1 MAGPYQQVIEVP
13 LAGDCAVADAYPSV
27 NLADAFSVAL
37 PPQASD
43 DAETLARYIFSHQPA
58 WIPALT
64 GLRDTLVAGLGLKT
78 ARQLQHQQ
86 SDGRVAFF
94 RIYSRSPREIVLGED
109 DAHLDFRLSVRVVGS
124 SDRQLVLSTVVHC
137 HNRLGRSYLR
147 LISPFHRA
155 VVRASLLG
163 AARAGW
169 V

>member
-1 MAGPYQQVIEVP
+1 MTGAYQQVIEVP
-13 LAGDCAVADAYPSV
+13 LPRDCAVADVYPSV

-64 GLRDTLVAGLGLKT
+64 RMRDAMVAGFGLKT
-78 ARQLQHQQ
+78 TGQLQKQQ
-86 SDGRVAFF
+86 PGERVAFF
-94 RIYSRSPREIVLGED
+94 KVYSRTPREIVLGED
-109 DAHLDFRLSVRVVGS
+109 DAHLDFRLSVRVVGEG
-124 SDRQLVLSTVVHC
+124 DRRLVLSTVVHC
-137 HNRLGRSYLR
+137 HNLLGRSYLR
-147 LISPFHRA
+147 LIAPFHRL
-155 VVRASLLG
+155 VVKASLEG